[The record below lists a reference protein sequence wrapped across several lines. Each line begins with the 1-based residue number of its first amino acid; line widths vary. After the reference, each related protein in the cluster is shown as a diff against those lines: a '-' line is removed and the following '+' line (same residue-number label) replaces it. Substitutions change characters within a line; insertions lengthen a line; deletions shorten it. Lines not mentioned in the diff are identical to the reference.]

1 MSRLSE
7 HYNSFKSVTKQ
18 ASNGTNQPTS
28 KSSRIYNSF
37 RSGSAPSGVETLKTS
52 VFHMA
57 KEQGASS
64 EDDFNSA
71 VAAVLSSGE
80 YDDILDQIK
89 ADRPK
94 DQDAVAARKAQ
105 NDGISYLADWYEE
118 YASTLPKTSEEP
130 KEKKNVLSQ
139 LKEAWDGFQAGK
151 DIQRID
157 GIPVNNYAWGDSTGD
172 KEREQ
177 IRGILKDHGILSTQN
192 REGFAVPAVKDSA
205 GADELYRDLIRE
217 GYSDDNIRRVFNDY
231 NLGDSYKDIRSR
243 NDDLFAEEEARA
255 NALEN
260 NIRNKIKYTRAGENL
275 LAGLDDAD
283 EVVADLV
290 KEGYSEEEISTAFA
304 KNNIGHLFKTQKQAE
319 ADRRADALTEKL
331 NGTEDLGTFRD
342 AAKSVGYSDFEV
354 DNALRRSGNG
364 SLVSEDDQLKH
375 YVFELLGNSATD
387 EQKELFFQSLSQE
400 DKATYSAQMAFDPNV
415 NTDGWMDQLGRTAL
429 SVPFN
434 AAAGV
439 LSGYAGFLDM
449 LADNSVTAS
458 LVEDINADAARWQAL
473 GNDRGS
479 TGNMLISMGG
489 QVTSELLRMY
499 AVSATGEAFG
509 GFAASKGLNKM
520 LVSGAKA
527 MPFVSSSMGS
537 YYREA
542 VESGADRGEA
552 VAYGVVAGTI
562 EGSLEKLGT
571 DEIFSKVLSTKAFK
585 AVPAIQSILHSKAG
599 QKLAHAAV
607 AALSEGLE
615 EGASYVLTGL
625 AQRAI
630 YNPNWSFDS
639 SEFWENAGM
648 GALVG
653 TFGSILTR
661 YPALTDPNADPLE
674 RERAIQ
680 ELDERLSGLYD
691 EQGKLNVKEFDSAVF
706 EAQVAAMPE
715 TKVETRLPEA
725 MLLTQDEYREAQ
737 SQVYKATAEINAAK
751 EVYDQA
757 NASIDSEVTKA
768 QKQFDKADKAFFAVH
783 EQWKMAADP
792 AVKAKLTERL
802 SLLAKQRSEA
812 RAKLARTNASAKS
825 KREQTQREYEAATA
839 KDVAARDLNQR
850 LLDDHAIADGE
861 HRKVAIAG
869 RAMDLLSLEYER
881 LLEQANLLGQRM
893 QTEADGTTL
902 DQLGANYDEIIREIQ
917 TLREDIG
924 ATAEQQMEAESR
936 NNAAHAAWE
945 EQRVRREELAKNLDN
960 LMNEQSANQAKAQAE
975 AEARKAMEAERE
987 RVQLAIAEAE
997 ARKANIE
1004 RNERDLDKIEAIA
1017 RERGLNVKLTNDL
1030 SVGRNGKY
1038 EDGVLYINSASE
1050 DPYFVTFKHEITH
1063 HIENSKYYGRYQKIV
1078 LENVEKSFKEMGM
1091 QGDVLKQLVEMKK
1104 AEYAEEGIAL
1114 DDEKAKREIVASWT
1128 QDNLFEDGNA
1138 VEFLAKTE
1146 PGLFHTVYNYLQS
1159 TISKI
1164 GEDDVTKSLIEAER
1178 LFGRAVNTAKGGKGG
1193 EYVRY
1198 FASDAENSSIKQQLI
1213 EHLQEVNA
1221 MGSVADIRNDGRA
1234 KLTKAQQQER
1244 ISQEFK
1250 KFGYKVERQGFG
1262 TIDISEKAIDES
1274 LKYVNTDA
1282 EYAAFFAVPRV
1293 LKRGTEL
1300 PGHADHKGRGFRTY
1314 TFAAPVTINGITGDM
1329 AVVVKETGSYKYKTH
1344 RILMPDGS
1352 VFEFVE
1358 ANTETEPT
1366 TRASASQNGSGM
1378 TPISS
1383 VSAQSVSQAGSPVN
1397 PSIRK
1402 NGEKDAQTSVGE
1414 ASFSLSDV
1422 RPQQPSYEELIAKPD
1437 VEIVTY
1443 PASATGKTNKEIRQE
1458 IAESDIIKRPYLNE
1472 DTGEDIFIPANI
1484 GRKLVSNQGWMNHY
1498 QLKALPEMIRTAKF
1512 VGKTEGR
1519 AGDDG
1524 NLVGT
1529 YMFFG
1534 AMRTN
1539 ENAPVIPFKLTV
1551 KEEYRKD
1558 LFAKN
1563 ISQYIEKNKLNGNVN
1578 KLYDSRILQLETIEP
1593 VTTDGVI
1600 KEHDSLRTL
1609 PSPPGS
1615 AEPVTTDGRL
1625 NALNTQT
1632 TSPSPPGPTI
1642 SVKDLFALVKGDAEK
1657 YIPKPQDE
1665 TGQFSLGLSLEEL
1678 VKKYGLIPEGENPVR
1693 KANIPRQID
1702 DATRVSRFIRTVA
1715 EAGSVSE
1722 EVAQAARA
1730 KVAEG
1735 LGSYTPISNAEAIT
1749 DAQRRIAE
1757 RGLSGALN
1765 VWKDKLSDERAP
1777 SKNDIALGEQLLTEF
1792 SNAGDIATCEELIAD
1807 LSMQASRAGQVT
1819 QAFSLLK
1826 RMSPAGA
1833 LYHVESMAKQINK
1846 EHKKQI
1852 DAGKMKPVEVPEDL
1866 KKQLI
1871 QARNGNEVQEIKN
1884 DIAIALGQQ
1893 IPATL
1898 GDKINAWRYLAM
1910 LGNPRTHVRN
1920 TLGNAVMYATRRA
1933 KDSVGSVIELKLEK
1947 GKRTKS
1953 IVVGKEYK
1961 DYARRMY
1968 KEYAGT
1974 MSGNKEGFLDAAERS
1989 RKVLPGAL
1997 DKLSKFNSNKLEAS
2011 DASWKKHTFVSA
2023 FAQAMKAR
2031 GLTESTITPQQ
2042 RGEIA
2047 AYAINEA
2054 MKATFQDASR
2064 IAAALNRLEKTGK
2077 VSKVLVGGLL
2087 PFKKTPINILKRGV
2101 EYSPIGLI
2109 RGVSDAVRGVKSGK
2123 DAAQVIDEIASGVT
2137 GTALAAVGMLLSSMG
2152 VLRGGGEEDDDV
2164 EYYLS
2169 DTGKQ
2174 KYSLN
2179 VGGVSYTLDWLSP
2192 VAMPLFVGVN
2202 LQEIMDSGIDEIN
2215 YGAMVDAM
2223 GSIADPLTEMSLLQG
2238 LNDVL
2243 SNNQNG
2249 VGGAMWNAGSTM
2261 MQNYASQFVPTI
2273 LGQFTRAFVDDT
2285 RRSTSGDPNEK
2296 WGAGIDRAIN
2306 KVENKIPGVSNTL
2319 EPYVD
2324 KWGNEQKETS
2334 WMVRILENF
2343 VSPGYLNVESDSAL
2357 DTEITRLYYST
2368 GDRDVIPT
2376 RPNRYLT
2383 QGGVRY
2389 TMTNAEYTQYQ
2400 KAVGTACREAV
2411 DRIIAGWSY
2420 RTADDLEKAE
2430 MVSEAIKDAEAEV
2443 RAEFKEKLMGGD

>member
-1 MSRLSE
+1 MVEDLVRKTKDRLLGASPSSPAG
-7 HYNSFKSVTKQ
+7 NSDFTGTLAQRTKARILKDKFAPVQ
-18 ASNGTNQPTS
+18 SSNKAQ
-28 KSSRIYNSF
+28 
-37 RSGSAPSGVETLKTS
+37 TLKTS
-52 VFHMA
+52 VLNMA
-57 KEQGASS
+57 KERGASS
-64 EDDFNSA
+64 EDDFNSV
-71 VAAVLSSGE
+71 VADVLRSGE

-105 NDGISYLADWYEE
+105 NDGISYLADWYQE

-130 KEKKNVLSQ
+130 KEKKNVLPQ

-177 IRGILKDHGILSTQN
+177 IRGILKNHGILSTQN

-205 GADELYRDLIRE
+205 EADELYRDLIRE

-275 LAGLDDAD
+275 LAELDDAD

-319 ADRRADALTEKL
+319 TDRRADALTEKL

-479 TGNMLISMGG
+479 TGNTLISLGG

-585 AVPAIQSILHSKAG
+585 AVPAIKSILHSKAG

-691 EQGKLNVKEFDSAVF
+691 EQGKLNAKEFDSAVF

-839 KDVAARDLNQR
+839 KDVAARNLNQR

-881 LLEQANLLGQRM
+881 LLEQANRLGQRM

-960 LMNEQSANQAKAQAE
+960 LMNEQSANRAKAQAE
-975 AEARKAMEAERE
+975 AEARKAVEAERE

-1017 RERGLNVKLTNDL
+1017 WERGLNVKLTNDL

-1078 LENVEKSFKEMGM
+1078 LDNVEKSCKEMGM
-1091 QGDVLKQLVEMKK
+1091 QGDVLGQLVEAKK
-1104 AEYAEEGIAL
+1104 AEYAEDGITL

-1128 QDNLFEDGNA
+1128 QSNLFEDGNA
-1138 VEFLAKTE
+1138 IDFLAKTE

-1178 LFGRAVNTAKGGKGG
+1178 LFGRAVNTAKGGSSAGRTMRSDKATSDNG
-1193 EYVRY
+1193 EKYSLNPKFAQEYDAWDKVNTRGYFVVGDTSEPLQAIGIEPKNIEWDKSKIVKIKEKHPGMTDSVIKQVPNILEYPVIIMRSKQADSRIVLFGEVFDENNVPVLAVLELQPTINQKFDLNVIKIASAYGKDTNPQKLINESDILYVDPDKNRTDRWLEGTRLQLPFVLKNY
-1198 FASDAENSSIKQQLI
+1198 GSINKIAYSDA
-1213 EHLQEVNA
+1213 
-1221 MGSVADIRNDGRA
+1221 
-1234 KLTKAQQQER
+1234 T
-1244 ISQEFK
+1244 
-1250 KFGYKVERQGFG
+1250 
-1262 TIDISEKAIDES
+1262 
-1274 LKYVNTDA
+1274 
-1282 EYAAFFAVPRV
+1282 
-1293 LKRGTEL
+1293 
-1300 PGHADHKGRGFRTY
+1300 
-1314 TFAAPVTINGITGDM
+1314 
-1329 AVVVKETGSYKYKTH
+1329 
-1344 RILMPDGS
+1344 
-1352 VFEFVE
+1352 
-1358 ANTETEPT
+1358 
-1366 TRASASQNGSGM
+1366 
-1378 TPISS
+1378 
-1383 VSAQSVSQAGSPVN
+1383 VN

-1402 NGEKDAQTSVGE
+1402 NGEKDAQTSAEE
-1414 ASFSLSDV
+1414 ASFSL
-1422 RPQQPSYEELIAKPD
+1422 
-1437 VEIVTY
+1437 
-1443 PASATGKTNKEIRQE
+1443 G
-1458 IAESDIIKRPYLNE
+1458 
-1472 DTGEDIFIPANI
+1472 
-1484 GRKLVSNQGWMNHY
+1484 
-1498 QLKALPEMIRTAKF
+1498 LP
-1512 VGKTEGR
+1512 
-1519 AGDDG
+1519 
-1524 NLVGT
+1524 
-1529 YMFFG
+1529 
-1534 AMRTN
+1534 
-1539 ENAPVIPFKLTV
+1539 
-1551 KEEYRKD
+1551 
-1558 LFAKN
+1558 
-1563 ISQYIEKNKLNGNVN
+1563 
-1578 KLYDSRILQLETIEP
+1578 
-1593 VTTDGVI
+1593 
-1600 KEHDSLRTL
+1600 
-1609 PSPPGS
+1609 
-1615 AEPVTTDGRL
+1615 
-1625 NALNTQT
+1625 
-1632 TSPSPPGPTI
+1632 
-1642 SVKDLFALVKGDAEK
+1642 
-1657 YIPKPQDE
+1657 
-1665 TGQFSLGLSLEEL
+1665 LEEL
-1678 VKKYGLIPEGENPVR
+1678 VKKYGLIPEGENPAR
-1693 KANIPRQID
+1693 EANIPQQID

-1715 EAGSVSE
+1715 EAGNVSE
-1722 EVAQAARA
+1722 EVAQAARE

-1735 LGSYTPISNAEAIT
+1735 LGSYTPISNAEAIKY
-1749 DAQRRIAE
+1749 AQQRIAE

-1792 SNAGDIATCEELIAD
+1792 SKAGDITTCEELIAD

-1852 DAGKMKPVEVPEDL
+1852 DTGKMKPVEVPDSL

-1884 DIAIALGQQ
+1884 DIAIALGEQ
-1893 IPATL
+1893 IPATI

-1920 TLGNAVMYATRRA
+1920 TLGNAVMFATRRA
-1933 KDSVGSVIELKLEK
+1933 KDSVGSVMELKLEK

-1968 KEYAGT
+1968 KEYAGA

-2054 MKATFQDASR
+2054 MKATFQDASS
-2064 IAAALNRLEKTGK
+2064 IAAALNRMEKTGK
-2077 VSKVLVGGLL
+2077 ISKVLVGGIL

-2109 RGVSDAVRGVKSGK
+2109 KGVSDKIRGVKSGK
-2123 DAAQVIDEIASGVT
+2123 DAAQVIDEIASGLT
-2137 GTALAAVGMLLSSMG
+2137 GTALTAVGMLLSSMG

-2202 LQEIMDSGIDEIN
+2202 LQEIRDRGGIDEIN

-2261 MQNYASQFVPTI
+2261 LQNYASQFVPTI
-2273 LGQFTRAFVDDT
+2273 FGQFTRAFVDDT
-2285 RRSTSGDPNEK
+2285 RRSTSGDPNAK

-2343 VSPGYLNVESDSAL
+2343 VSPGYLSVESDSAL